1 MEQDLPLTERSL
13 SPSSFISFSRFIQ
26 TGIKAIV
33 NEKFGDGI
41 MSAIDMYAT
50 VEKVKGSQG
59 EDRVLVTLNGKFLP
73 HVEQRVENNV
83 QAPVVEEGGLK
94 KTTR

>member
-1 MEQDLPLTERSL
+1 
-13 SPSSFISFSRFIQ
+13 
-26 TGIKAIV
+26 
-33 NEKFGDGI
+33 
-41 MSAIDMYAT
+41 MYAT